1 MESRTRWLE
10 CDDMGLGKTLTT
22 LTSFLSKVDLEG
34 QRVLVLCSTIAMG
47 VWQEELSKW
56 YDQKS
61 IVYTGTPAKR
71 KKIWEQFENA
81 RNVYTLAEYIHYTGD
96 ILPLYGEPVESY
108 EEWICSMDKLLD
120 ELVICLNEQSIH
132 TRAADMQK
140 EKVK

>member
-1 MESRTRWLE
+1 MLLLTMEER
-10 CDDMGLGKTLTT
+10 
-22 LTSFLSKVDLEG
+22 
-34 QRVLVLCSTIAMG
+34 
-47 VWQEELSKW
+47 
-56 YDQKS
+56 QKQ
-61 IVYTGTPAKR
+61 
-71 KKIWEQFENA
+71 KIWEQFENA

-132 TRAADMQK
+132 KRAADMQK